1 MEDYLA
7 GHRQFLKKASF
18 VNKAALFKDAEED
31 AEGTENSGSETPSG
45 GSDIIFPNAMSW
57 TDGFEVLRRHTAP
70 DLAGRNLRVLQHQGT
85 SSHDRTFAHLTVV
98 EERRPHADEGT
109 VVDAQWTTISIP
121 QK

>member
-45 GSDIIFPNAMSW
+45 GSDIIFPNAIPLP
-57 TDGFEVLRRHTAP
+57 LR
-70 DLAGRNLRVLQHQGT
+70 
-85 SSHDRTFAHLTVV
+85 DRTLS
-98 EERRPHADEGT
+98 RRRSAWRCRFVLDGR
-109 VVDAQWTTISIP
+109 V
-121 QK
+121 